1 MSLKSFLLWIRVPLL
16 ERSITFQLA
25 SIRVR
30 IRFPEIV
37 LTVWL
42 SHKKNF
48 VHDIFCPKDVW
59 WIGSIPYE
67 HVPDILSTHHFIVRE
82 HNRNLKCQKKQ
93 KLVQVHF
100 WLFQFSPLVLHLIV
114 VHNLRK
120 KTWKILSEAN

>member
-1 MSLKSFLLWIRVPLL
+1 M
-16 ERSITFQLA
+16 
-25 SIRVR
+25 R

-82 HNRNLKCQKKQ
+82 HNRNLKCQKKT
-93 KLVQVHF
+93 KTNPGTFLVV
-100 WLFQFSPLVLHLIV
+100 SVL
-114 VHNLRK
+114 
-120 KTWKILSEAN
+120 SFGAAFDSGA